1 MQRETS
7 NDSFLDYGSVY
18 HQPIDRE
25 HPELI
30 HQTMVAITRRY
41 VSQFY
46 CFNCDTY
53 LQVKSGIGVLLVSH
67 TAEAADVQ
75 EFAMNRLIHIRP
87 NVYFAVVSTTQKL
100 EYDLYA
106 ESSYSLH
113 ITDFPS
119 QYEFLAVLP
128 RIEIQKILGYYYR
141 IRTENYCFHGE
152 RHDFFELTYV
162 DTGELETEVDGTLYH
177 LKEKDLMIY
186 GPGLLGRGNQQL
198 SAKVLRRIGK
208 EHLHVLATKEK
219 LFHLRGRA
227 LLVDTGDEEVDKM
240 LCG

>member
-87 NVYFAVVSTTQKL
+87 NIYFAVVSTTQKL

-106 ESSYSLH
+106 ESISQTFLPSTNFWPSCPASRYRKFWATTTASALRTTVSRASCMISL
-113 ITDFPS
+113 S
-119 QYEFLAVLP
+119 
-128 RIEIQKILGYYYR
+128 
-141 IRTENYCFHGE
+141 
-152 RHDFFELTYV
+152 
-162 DTGELETEVDGTLYH
+162 
-177 LKEKDLMIY
+177 
-186 GPGLLGRGNQQL
+186 
-198 SAKVLRRIGK
+198 
-208 EHLHVLATKEK
+208 
-219 LFHLRGRA
+219 
-227 LLVDTGDEEVDKM
+227 
-240 LCG
+240 

>member
-75 EFAMNRLIHIRP
+75 EFAMNRLIHIRQP
-87 NVYFAVVSTTQKL
+87 PPCGRP
-100 EYDLYA
+100 A
-106 ESSYSLH
+106 ERQCRSL
-113 ITDFPS
+113 P
-119 QYEFLAVLP
+119 VN
-128 RIEIQKILGYYYR
+128 RYR
-141 IRTENYCFHGE
+141 R
-152 RHDFFELTYV
+152 
-162 DTGELETEVDGTLYH
+162 
-177 LKEKDLMIY
+177 
-186 GPGLLGRGNQQL
+186 
-198 SAKVLRRIGK
+198 
-208 EHLHVLATKEK
+208 
-219 LFHLRGRA
+219 
-227 LLVDTGDEEVDKM
+227 
-240 LCG
+240 

>member
-67 TAEAADVQ
+67 TAEAAGCAGVCDETGSSTSGQ
-75 EFAMNRLIHIRP
+75 ISTLPSSPRP
-87 NVYFAVVSTTQKL
+87 RSSSTTFTPRAATCCISQTFLPSTNFWPSCPASRYRKFWATTTASAL
-100 EYDLYA
+100 RTTVSRA
-106 ESSYSLH
+106 SCMISL
-113 ITDFPS
+113 S
-119 QYEFLAVLP
+119 
-128 RIEIQKILGYYYR
+128 
-141 IRTENYCFHGE
+141 
-152 RHDFFELTYV
+152 
-162 DTGELETEVDGTLYH
+162 
-177 LKEKDLMIY
+177 
-186 GPGLLGRGNQQL
+186 
-198 SAKVLRRIGK
+198 
-208 EHLHVLATKEK
+208 
-219 LFHLRGRA
+219 
-227 LLVDTGDEEVDKM
+227 
-240 LCG
+240 